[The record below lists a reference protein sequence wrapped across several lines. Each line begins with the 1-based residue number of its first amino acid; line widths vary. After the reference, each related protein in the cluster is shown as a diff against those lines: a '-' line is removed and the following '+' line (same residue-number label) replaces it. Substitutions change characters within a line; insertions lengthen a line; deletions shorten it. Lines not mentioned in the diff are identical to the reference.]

1 MHLQG
6 GKHRGAATC
15 FVSHTWQAD
24 AAGLLEAVIKHGD
37 AVVANGS
44 EAPVFYL
51 DLASVDQHQTD
62 QASSGESRAAALRC
76 AALICVAPLA
86 GVWEHRLSLI
96 HI

>member
-1 MHLQG
+1 MHLRG
-6 GKHRGAATC
+6 GKYRGAATC

-37 AVVANGS
+37 AVVANGG

-62 QASSGESRAAALRC
+62 QASSGESRQRRRLCGRRRLCAALR
-76 AALICVAPLA
+76 
-86 GVWEHRLSLI
+86 
-96 HI
+96 